1 MKFNQCTQIRKL
13 AIGITGASGIV
24 YGVRLLEI
32 LKELN
37 IESHLIISKAGELT
51 REYETNISSKE
62 LKSKATIVHS
72 NSDLAA
78 CVSSGSYSIDG
89 MIIAPCSMKTLAEIA
104 NGTTTG
110 LISRTADVMLK
121 ERRRLVL
128 LARETPLTS
137 IHLNNMLAVTNAG
150 AIVMPPVP
158 AFYTKPQSLDD
169 IVNYTAIRVLDLFGV
184 EIVDSKRWKGSK

>member
-1 MKFNQCTQIRKL
+1 MKFNQSTQIRKL

-32 LKELN
+32 LRELN

-78 CVSSGSYSIDG
+78 SVSSGSYPIDG

-169 IVNYTAIRVLDLFGV
+169 IVNYTAIRALDLFGV
-184 EIVDSKRWKGSK
+184 EIVDSKRWKASK